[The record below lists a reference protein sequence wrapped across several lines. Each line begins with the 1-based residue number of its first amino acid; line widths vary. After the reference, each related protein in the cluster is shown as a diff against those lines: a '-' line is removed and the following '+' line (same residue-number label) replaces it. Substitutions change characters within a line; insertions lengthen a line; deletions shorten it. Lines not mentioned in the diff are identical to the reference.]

1 MDFPRSVPSAG
12 LVNGRFVDENPLT
25 GTPGSLITAA
35 WGNGVTEELL
45 NVIRAAGITP
55 AESESDQLL
64 RALKGVLAQDAQPL
78 AALAFPTVA
87 TADGRIAVTPGTAA
101 AGGTV
106 MVPGGVLVS
115 LGEEALVGITARPRA
130 LYSVPWMSPD
140 LEINSTY
147 FLRMQ
152 VMGGALGC
160 YLQKG
165 TDNDAVPPALK
176 GAAGASGGGF
186 DSTCIDMLLAKV
198 VTAGAGTLPKLTL
211 LANKARLE
219 AVGVWSGASGSYSL
233 PLNWARKPRA
243 YVAGM
248 MDYDDLV
255 KTDYSIV
262 AEDTGH
268 NFRAATSVMPEG
280 GFSDRYMGRV
290 LILSWAQNTSS
301 AGVINARVRWEA

>member
-12 LVNGRFVDENPLT
+12 LVNGRFADENPLT

-130 LYSVPWMSPD
+130 LYSVPWISPD
-140 LEINSTY
+140 LDINSTY

-160 YLQKG
+160 YLQRAP
-165 TDNDAVPPALK
+165 TTMPFPLRSRAPPAPPE
-176 GAAGASGGGF
+176 AVSIPPA
-186 DSTCIDMLLAKV
+186 STCSW
-198 VTAGAGTLPKLTL
+198 P
-211 LANKARLE
+211 R
-219 AVGVWSGASGSYSL
+219 WSPPVPGPCPS
-233 PLNWARKPRA
+233 
-243 YVAGM
+243 
-248 MDYDDLV
+248 
-255 KTDYSIV
+255 
-262 AEDTGH
+262 
-268 NFRAATSVMPEG
+268 
-280 GFSDRYMGRV
+280 
-290 LILSWAQNTSS
+290 
-301 AGVINARVRWEA
+301 